1 MKAKNLPFLNNSP
14 FSLTLPLQK
23 KDLIPTLTAKLEEV
37 HPLLSPHPSPT
48 SSPFTKERAVQTMRI
63 NQAHISLFTK

>member
-23 KDLIPTLTAKLEEV
+23 KDLIPTFIAKLEEV
-37 HPLLSPHPSPT
+37 HLLLSPHPSPT
-48 SSPFTKERAVQTMRI
+48 SSPFRKKRAVQTMRI
-63 NQAHISLFTK
+63 NRALISLFTK